1 MHAMPLARRSAIA
14 LLLIALPGLALAQVG
29 STTKPTSGNDRLFL
43 AFAEDA
49 AIVETQWWEAQLE
62 FADGDGF
69 DLTILRLVA
78 AFQPYENIEIG
89 GRVGFGDS
97 DIGGPMGS
105 MLEGSGATDMDLWFK
120 YHLGSTQGSG
130 EFALGGTLIIP
141 TGDDT
146 AGLGA
151 DAFSV
156 SAFGTGRWRFDRG
169 ILSGHVGL
177 QATGDGRM
185 FGQAEIDG
193 ELALQAGAGW
203 LYPVSDQLTVIGEFN
218 YRGERFKG
226 GDSDTRLLGGVN
238 WRVSN
243 RGSIRGAIAFG
254 VTDGAPDVQL
264 LGGYAAVF

>member
-1 MHAMPLARRSAIA
+1 MHAMPLARRFAIA
-14 LLLIALPGLALAQVG
+14 LLLIALPGLALAQG
-29 STTKPTSGNDRLFL
+29 AEATKPTSGNDRLFL

-49 AIVETQWWEAQLE
+49 AIVDSQWWEGQLE
-62 FADGDGF
+62 FSDHNGF

-97 DIGGPMGS
+97 DVGGPLGAMV
-105 MLEGSGATDMDLWFK
+105 EGSGATDLDLWFK
-120 YHLGSTQGSG
+120 YHLGSTQGNG
-130 EFALGGTLIIP
+130 EFAMGGTLIVP

-146 AGLGA
+146 AGLGR
-151 DAFSV
+151 DAFAV
-156 SAFGTGRWRFDRG
+156 SAFGAGRWRFDQG

-177 QATGDGRM
+177 QANGDGRM
-185 FGQAEIDG
+185 FGRPDADG

-203 LYPVSDQLTVIGEFN
+203 LYPVSDQLTVIGEFD

-254 VTDGAPDVQL
+254 VTDGAPDLQIM
-264 LGGYAAVF
+264 GGFATVF